1 VSTHARLWW
10 ILVVVGLGLVVSAC
24 ATTNGPTPE
33 KRLQARSA
41 YERGISHMR
50 EQRPSLALTALQ
62 EATSLDGTEPLYQ
75 YTLGLLFLQLRR
87 PDLALER
94 FQEATKLDP
103 SYAEAYLVAGTALA
117 EMGRWED
124 AISAYRRALAQPTLA
139 QPHVAH
145 QNLGVAL
152 YNVRRYREAEESL
165 RFAITLEPT
174 LESAYYNLG
183 LVYMAENRLDEA
195 KAAFRQ
201 ARKLAPESAFGQAA
215 LERLK
220 ALGEGG

>member
-1 VSTHARLWW
+1 MLLA
-10 ILVVVGLGLVVSAC
+10 VGLLVSAC
-24 ATTNGPTPE
+24 ATTNDPTPE
-33 KRLQARSA
+33 KRLQARAA
-41 YERGISHMR
+41 YERGLSHMR
-50 EQRPSLALTALQ
+50 EQRPALALTALQ
-62 EATSLDGTEPLYQ
+62 EATSLDATEPLYQ
-75 YTLGLLFLQLRR
+75 HTLGLLFLQLRR

-94 FQEATKLDP
+94 FQEATRLDP
-103 SYAEAYLVAGTALA
+103 SYAEAHLVAGTALA

-124 AISAYRRALAQPTLA
+124 AITAYRRALAQPTLA
-139 QPHVAH
+139 QPHIAH

-152 YNVRRYREAEESL
+152 YNLRRYREAEDSL
-165 RFAITLEPT
+165 RFAIALEST

-183 LVYMAENRLDEA
+183 LVFVAENRLDEA

-201 ARKLAPESAFGQAA
+201 TRRIAPESAFGQAA